1 MVRQTKALL
10 VGMLLVESASSFM
23 RSPRVQHG
31 LRTSLYSSM
40 AEKVLEN
47 PKWPAEWPYSDE
59 DFARMDESDDAIFYE
74 PSRL

>member
-1 MVRQTKALL
+1 MVRQASALF
-10 VGMLLVESASSFM
+10 VGMLLVHSVSSFM
-23 RSPRVQHG
+23 RSPRVYDF
-31 LRTSLYSSM
+31 RTALYSTM

-47 PKWPAEWPYSDE
+47 PKWPAEWPYSEE

>member
-1 MVRQTKALL
+1 MVRQTNALL
-10 VGMLLVESASSFM
+10 VGMLLVQSVSSFM
-23 RSPRVQHG
+23 RSPRLYG
-31 LRTSLYSSM
+31 FRASLYSSM

-47 PKWPAEWPYSDE
+47 PKWPAEWPFSEE